1 MRELEDLMTPEQ
13 VAKKLNVAKST
24 VYSFA
29 HRGLIPAIKL
39 GKSLRIRPEA
49 LAKFLEQQE
58 KKAYG
63 AVAA

>member
-1 MRELEDLMTPEQ
+1 MDEFANLMTPGQ

-24 VYSFA
+24 VYVWA

-49 LAKFLEQQE
+49 LTKFLEQQE
-58 KKAYG
+58 KKCYG